1 MLISNSTK
9 KWICGKKCI
18 KGKTTPWCSG
28 KWTGAKVIFKN
39 RKLWTIS
46 AQRCISYRNYS
57 FALLSK
63 QMTGFS
69 MKCNTGLKWVNSLQV
84 SEAYLNPVKNVSA
97 KDRFYNKFHQRLN
110 MFSIA
115 QDMFSSFPLETAT
128 TVKTDNILKLWS
140 DR

>member
-1 MLISNSTK
+1 MLISKSTK
-9 KWICGKKCI
+9 KWICGKKCE

-128 TVKTDNILKLWS
+128 TVKTDNILQLWS